1 MAMDKDLD
9 KKEDNLDILKE
20 KYDELKV
27 KYDLPEFY
35 ELNKLFDIEDVD
47 TETDFLLRRIRR
59 VITERIAG
67 YSRFVDVILNPSNA
81 PVFFFNLI
89 KKIDNGK
96 KQAITEVYEILGNL
110 EMEIIILDLDYSEKK
125 EAEFIKKVIDLFDKR
140 IKKDLLEVVKS
151 LGAVSLDD
159 KKETSRSYFG

>member
-1 MAMDKDLD
+1 MDKDLD